1 MLKTKSL
8 HYAYNHHQKFHFP
21 DFEVR
26 DNENMLI
33 LGESGIGKTTLLHV
47 LAGLLKPVSGSIQ
60 LDSTDFTKLSSG
72 QLDRFRGNN
81 IGIVFQRPR
90 FIHSLT
96 LEENLHLVQYLANKN
111 RSSQRLTEVLN
122 RLGIGRHRKASPHRL
137 SQGEQQRAAIAL
149 ALVNQPRLIL
159 ADEPTSSLDDNNCS
173 IVSDLL
179 LEQASAT
186 QAMLVVITHD
196 QRLKEVFNNKLELSN
211 SNTLAPLQ
219 QVR

>member
-8 HYAYNHHQKFHFP
+8 HFAYNHHQKFRFP
-21 DFEVR
+21 DFEVQHH
-26 DNENMLI
+26 ENLLI
-33 LGESGIGKTTLLHV
+33 LGESGIGKTTLLHL
-47 LAGLLKPVSGSIQ
+47 LAGLLKPASGSAQ
-60 LDSTDFTKLSSG
+60 LDGTDFTKLSLG
-72 QLDRFRGNN
+72 KLDRFRGNN

-96 LEENLHLVQYLANKN
+96 LEENLRLAQYLANKKRN
-111 RSSQRLTEVLN
+111 DRQLTEVLN
-122 RLGIGRHRKASPHRL
+122 RLGIDPHRKASPRRL

-159 ADEPTSSLDDNNCS
+159 ADEPTSSLDDKNCS

-196 QRLKEVFNNKLELSN
+196 QRLKEVFNNTLELSDI
-211 SNTLAPLQ
+211 NTLAPLQ
-219 QVR
+219 QAG